1 MPVVARL
8 IVLLTVQGALFTISA
23 QTATPTPT
31 ALQGNWNAKPLV
43 TKATAV
49 PGGPGEFLEFGDAYV
64 TDSFLAFWAR
74 TGPNED
80 KDWVLFSWKDD
91 KLTRVLQSQAEF
103 VAPDSRKVKIY
114 HQRKSRFGGG
124 DLSTPIHAGKRLLY
138 FSPAVPDHIYAWDGD
153 KLIKV
158 LANGDEFAF
167 GENRYVIKRARV
179 LDVGAGGKALI
190 YWDSAQQHA
199 QGWALHDGSS
209 FTPLWKEG
217 DELPGLPGV
226 RIENLSAGRF
236 CAFNCV
242 PPAKLL
248 EDGSLLASLQV
259 VAGGKKRLALF
270 RVAAGKSEEI
280 VADGRRNADLTIQ
293 LGQIYAATPRAFV
306 MDATKTWISSDVS
319 AIYFNERPLLLF
331 FDAGKFQVLPAVP
344 EREKLFLGRFTQ
356 DYSFQNAL
364 ILTPESPRALLTAIA
379 ARKKS
384 GMMTAKFQSYPGLYF
399 WDGEKLSSV
408 AWEEAIGLSPSAVV
422 EQLQKRPKFG
432 QTQMSMAESISL
444 RPIPGPMGGVSVH
457 LPLPAD
463 APGNWFVPANSTDGK
478 LQPAPKFPVSGH
490 DITVAD
496 VLAWKAS
503 DEVLAETHEGIFL
516 LTRK

>member
-43 TKATAV
+43 TRATAV
-49 PGGPGEFLEFGDAYV
+49 PGGQGELLEFGDAYV
-64 TDSFLAFWAR
+64 TDTFLAFWAR
-74 TGPNED
+74 TGPKD

-91 KLTRVLQSQAEF
+91 KLTRVLQSEAEF
-103 VAPDSRKVKIY
+103 VAPDSRKVRI
-114 HQRKSRFGGG
+114 HRKVRSPFGGT

-138 FSPAVPDHIYAWDGD
+138 FSPTQPDHLYAWDGD
-153 KLIKV
+153 KLVKV
-158 LANGDEFAF
+158 LASGDEFAV
-167 GENRYVIKRARV
+167 GEGRYVIKRARV
-179 LDVGAGGKALI
+179 LDVGADGKALV
-190 YWDSAQQHA
+190 YWDSAQQNA
-199 QGWALHDGSS
+199 NGWALHDGTS

-217 DELPGLPGV
+217 DEMPGLPGV
-226 RIENLSAGRF
+226 RIENLSAGKF

-248 EDGSLLASLQV
+248 EDGSLLASLRV

-280 VADGRRNADLTIQ
+280 VADGAHNADNTIQ
-293 LGQIYAATPRAFV
+293 LGQIYAATPRSFV
-306 MDATKTWISSDVS
+306 MDATKTWISSDAS
-319 AIYFNERPLLLF
+319 AMYSWERPLFLF
-331 FDAGKFQVLPAVP
+331 FDAGKYQVLSAVP
-344 EREKLFLGRFTQ
+344 EREAHILNINIRDHPDFAFEA
-356 DYSFQNAL
+356 AL
-364 ILTPESPRALLTAIA
+364 ILAPESPRALLTVIV

-408 AWEEAIGLSPSAVV
+408 AWEEALGLSPSAVV
-422 EQLQKRPKFG
+422 EQLQQKPKFG
-432 QTQMSMAESISL
+432 QTYMSMVQSISL
-444 RPIPGPMGGVSVH
+444 RSIPGPIGGVSVR

-463 APGNWFVPANSTDGK
+463 SRV
-478 LQPAPKFPVSGH
+478 
-490 DITVAD
+490 
-496 VLAWKAS
+496 
-503 DEVLAETHEGIFL
+503 
-516 LTRK
+516 